1 MDGVFNAVHVIGDLT
16 GPVMF
21 YGRGAGPGP
30 TSSAVVADVI
40 DLAQRLQAG
49 MVQRPRMPL
58 DRQKRI
64 RPLEEME
71 SRFYLRIQVTNQPGV
86 FAQITRVLGDAGISL
101 ASVIQ
106 KEERDAGRMAEVV
119 LTTYRSTEAAM
130 GRAVEGPGGAVRG
143 GGGLQPHPHRRIGN
157 P

>member
-1 MDGVFNAVHVIGDLT
+1 
-16 GPVMF
+16 
-21 YGRGAGPGP
+21 
-30 TSSAVVADVI
+30 
-40 DLAQRLQAG
+40 
-49 MVQRPRMPL
+49 MPL
-58 DRQKRI
+58 DKQKRI

-119 LTTYRSTEAAM
+119 LTTYRSTEASM
-130 GRAVEGPGGAVRG
+130 GRAMRALAELSAVEEVSN
-143 GGGLQPHPHRRIGN
+143 LIRIEE
-157 P
+157 